1 MSILAEK
8 TTPPVTVQRRS
19 FSEFALRLRVSGVL
33 AFLIMIGIIFS
44 LLTPQFLTV
53 QNASAIASN
62 AAILS
67 IVAAAQAIVLLT
79 RNVDVSVGSMMGFA
93 AYLTADYAAR
103 HPNVGAELVLLALV
117 IGLGLGIINGLLVA
131 YGRVSSLIATLA
143 TMSLYRG
150 FTYMYARG
158 QEVTSNKLPRWM
170 LHSVDLRFWGI
181 PVLVVLCILVVALVA
196 IFLRHYPIG
205 RRIYAVGSNPLASVF
220 YGLRIQRIVLLAY
233 GLSGLLC
240 GFAGLLYAA
249 RVGTV
254 TVILASGWEMSSLA
268 AAVIGGVSVT
278 GGSGTVIGAALGALV
293 LATIDNGLVL
303 LGIPEFWR
311 MFIQGSSIVAAAA
324 VDVFIG
330 VRIRKA
336 LQGQRFGRRT
346 A

>member
-8 TTPPVTVQRRS
+8 TTQALAVPRRS

-33 AFLIMIGIIFS
+33 AFLFIIGLIFS
-44 LLTPQFLTV
+44 LLTPQFLTG

-93 AYLTADYAAR
+93 AFLTADYAAH

-117 IGLGLGIINGLLVA
+117 IGLGLGTINGLLVA

-150 FTYMYARG
+150 FTYMYAHG

-181 PVLVVLCILVVALVA
+181 PVLVVVCILVVTLVA
-196 IFLRHYPIG
+196 TFLRHYPIG

-220 YGLRIQRIVLLAY
+220 YGLRIQRVVLLAY

-330 VRIRKA
+330 ARIRRA
-336 LQGQRFGRRT
+336 LQGQRFGRR
-346 A
+346 AA

>member
-1 MSILAEK
+1 MSLLAEK
-8 TTPPVTVQRRS
+8 NIRPVTIPRQT

-33 AFLIMIGIIFS
+33 AFLLIVGFSFS
-44 LLTPQFLTV
+44 LLTPRFFTA

-67 IVAAAQAIVLLT
+67 VVAAAQAIVLLT

-93 AYLTADYAAR
+93 AYLTADYASR
-103 HPNVGAELVLLALV
+103 HPNVGAELVLLALL
-117 IGLGLGIINGLLVA
+117 IGLGLGAINGLLVA

-150 FTYMYARG
+150 FTYMYAHG

-181 PVLVVLCILVVALVA
+181 PVLVVICILVVALVA
-196 IFLRHYPIG
+196 IFLRHYPLG
-205 RRIYAVGSNPLASVF
+205 RRIYAVGSNPQASVF
-220 YGLRIQRIVLLAY
+220 YGLRIQRVVLLAY
-233 GLSGLLC
+233 GLSGVLC

-330 VRIRKA
+330 VRIRNS
-336 LQGQRFGRRT
+336 LQGQRFGRR
-346 A
+346 AV

>member
-1 MSILAEK
+1 MSLSSERKAPAVGVE
-8 TTPPVTVQRRS
+8 RRR

-33 AFLIMIGIIFS
+33 AFLLIIGLIFS
-44 LLTPQFLTV
+44 LLTPQFFTA

-67 IVAAAQAIVLLT
+67 VVAAAQAIVLLT

-93 AYLTADYAAR
+93 AYLSADYAAH
-103 HPNVGAELVLLALV
+103 HPNVGPELVLLALL

-150 FTYMYARG
+150 WTYMYARG

-170 LHSVDLRFWGI
+170 LQSVDLRLWGF
-181 PVLVVLCILVVALVA
+181 PMLVIVCILVVVLVS

-220 YGLRIQRIVLLAY
+220 YGLRIQRVVLLAY

-311 MFIQGSSIVAAAA
+311 MFIQGSSIVAAAG

-330 VRIRKA
+330 ARIRKS
-336 LQGQRFGRRT
+336 LQGQRFERR
-346 A
+346 AA

>member
-1 MSILAEK
+1 MSTLIEQTAA
-8 TTPPVTVQRRS
+8 PVPVQRRS
-19 FSEFALRLRVSGVL
+19 FSELALRLRVSGVL
-33 AFLIMIGIIFS
+33 AFLFIIGLIFS

-79 RNVDVSVGSMMGFA
+79 RNVDVSVGSMMGFT
-93 AYLTADYAAR
+93 AYLTADYAAH
-103 HPNVGAELVLLALV
+103 HPNVGAELVVIALI
-117 IGLGLGIINGLLVA
+117 IGLGLGAINGLLVA

-170 LHSVDLRFWGI
+170 LHSVDFRFSGI
-181 PVLVVLCILVVALVA
+181 PVLVVICVLVVGGVA

-220 YGLRIQRIVLLAY
+220 YGLRIQRVVLLAFV
-233 GLSGLLC
+233 LSGLLC
-240 GFAGLLYAA
+240 GFAGLLYAV

-324 VDVFIG
+324 ADVLIAS
-330 VRIRKA
+330 RIRKS
-336 LQGQRFGRRT
+336 LESQRFGRRV

>member
-1 MSILAEK
+1 MSLLAEK
-8 TTPPVTVQRRS
+8 NTPTVAVQRRG

-33 AFLIMIGIIFS
+33 AFLFLVGLVFS
-44 LLTPQFLTV
+44 LLTPQFFTV
-53 QNASAIASN
+53 QNATAIASN

-79 RNVDVSVGSMMGFA
+79 RNVDVSVGSMMGFT
-93 AYLTADYAAR
+93 AYLTADYASR

-117 IGLGLGIINGLLVA
+117 IGLGLGMINGLLVA

-150 FTYMYARG
+150 FTYMYAHG
-158 QEVTSNKLPRWM
+158 QEVTSNKLPKWM
-170 LHSVDLRFWGI
+170 LHSVDLRVWGI
-181 PVLVVLCILVVALVA
+181 PALVIVCIFVVVLVA

-205 RRIYAVGSNPLASVF
+205 RRIYAVGSNPLATVF
-220 YGLRIQRIVLLAY
+220 YGLRIQRVVLLAY

-330 VRIRKA
+330 ARIRKS
-336 LQGQRFGRRT
+336 LQGQRFGRR
-346 A
+346 AA

>member
-1 MSILAEK
+1 MNLLAK
-8 TTPPVTVQRRS
+8 KNRSPVAGPRRS

-33 AFLIMIGIIFS
+33 AFLLIIGIVFS
-44 LLTPQFLTV
+44 LLTPQFFTI
-53 QNASAIASN
+53 QNATAIASN

-79 RNVDVSVGSMMGFA
+79 RNVDVSVGSIMGFT
-93 AYLTADYAAR
+93 AYLTADYASR
-103 HPNVGAELVLLALV
+103 HPNVGAELVLFALV
-117 IGLGLGIINGLLVA
+117 IGLVLGTINGLLVA

-170 LHSVDLRFWGI
+170 LHSVDLRLWGI
-181 PVLVVLCILVVALVA
+181 PALFIVCILVVALVA

-220 YGLRIQRIVLLAY
+220 YGLRIQRVVLLAFA
-233 GLSGLLC
+233 LSGLLC

-330 VRIRKA
+330 ARIRKS
-336 LQGQRFGRRT
+336 LQGQRFVRR
-346 A
+346 AS

>member
-8 TTPPVTVQRRS
+8 NTPPVAIPRRS

-33 AFLIMIGIIFS
+33 AFLFIVGLIFS
-44 LLTPQFLTV
+44 LLTPRFFTV

-79 RNVDVSVGSMMGFA
+79 RNVDVSVGSMMGFS
-93 AYLTADYAAR
+93 AYLTADFASR
-103 HPNVGAELVLLALV
+103 HPNVGPELVLLAMV
-117 IGLGLGIINGLLVA
+117 FGLGLGIINGLLVA

-150 FTYMYARG
+150 FTYMYAHG
-158 QEVTSNKLPRWM
+158 QEVTSNKLPKWM

-181 PVLVVLCILVVALVA
+181 PALVIVCILVVALVA
-196 IFLRHYPIG
+196 IFLRHYPLG
-205 RRIYAVGSNPLASVF
+205 RRIYAVGSNPQASVF
-220 YGLRIQRIVLLAY
+220 YGLRIQRVVLLAY
-233 GLSGLLC
+233 GLSGVLC

-330 VRIRKA
+330 ARIRSS
-336 LQGQRFGRRT
+336 LQGQRFGRR
-346 A
+346 AA

>member
-8 TTPPVTVQRRS
+8 TCPSGQCPRRS

-33 AFLIMIGIIFS
+33 AFLFIIGVVFS
-44 LLTPQFLTV
+44 LLTPQFFTV

-79 RNVDVSVGSMMGFA
+79 RNVDVSVGSMMGFT
-93 AYLTADYAAR
+93 AYLTADYASR

-117 IGLGLGIINGLLVA
+117 IGLGLGTINGLLVA

-181 PVLVVLCILVVALVA
+181 PALV
-196 IFLRHYPIG
+196 
-205 RRIYAVGSNPLASVF
+205 
-220 YGLRIQRIVLLAY
+220 IVCI
-233 GLSGLLC
+233 S
-240 GFAGLLYAA
+240 
-249 RVGTV
+249 
-254 TVILASGWEMSSLA
+254 
-268 AAVIGGVSVT
+268 
-278 GGSGTVIGAALGALV
+278 GSGTGRDFSAPLSDWPANLCRRFQPSRKRFLWAAHPTRCSPGLWTERSALWICRAALCRPCRDSYGHPRFRLGDEFAGGGGNRRCECHRG
-293 LATIDNGLVL
+293 IRNGDRCSARS
-303 LGIPEFWR
+303 P
-311 MFIQGSSIVAAAA
+311 GSC
-324 VDVFIG
+324 DH
-330 VRIRKA
+330 R
-336 LQGQRFGRRT
+336 QRSGT
-346 A
+346 PWDP

>member
-1 MSILAEK
+1 MSTLRNKGTSAL
-8 TTPPVTVQRRS
+8 TVPRRG

-33 AFLIMIGIIFS
+33 AFLLLIGCLFS
-44 LLTPQFLTV
+44 LLTPRFFTT
-53 QNASAIASN
+53 QNATAIASN

-79 RNVDVSVGSMMGFA
+79 RNVDVSVGSMMGFT
-93 AYLTADYAAR
+93 AYLTADYASR
-103 HPNVGAELVLLALV
+103 HPNVGAELVLLAIV
-117 IGLGLGIINGLLVA
+117 IGLVLGTLNGLLVA

-150 FTYMYARG
+150 FTYIYAHG
-158 QEVTSNKLPRWM
+158 QEVTSNKLPKWI
-170 LHSVDLRFWGI
+170 LQTVDLRFWGI
-181 PVLVVLCILVVALVA
+181 PVLVIICILVVVLVSV
-196 IFLRHYPIG
+196 FLRHYPIG

-220 YGLRIQRIVLLAY
+220 YGLRIQRVVLLAY
-233 GLSGLLC
+233 GLSGVLC

-278 GGSGTVIGAALGALV
+278 GGSGTVIGAGLGALV

-303 LGIPEFWR
+303 LRIPEFWR
-311 MFIQGSSIVAAAA
+311 MFIQGSAIVAAAA

-330 VRIRKA
+330 ARIRKS
-336 LQGQRFGRRT
+336 LQRQRFVRRT
-346 A
+346 T

>member
-8 TTPPVTVQRRS
+8 NGPAVAVPRRS

-33 AFLIMIGIIFS
+33 AFLFIIGLIFS
-44 LLTPQFLTV
+44 LLTPQFFTV

-67 IVAAAQAIVLLT
+67 VVAAAQAIVLLT
-79 RNVDVSVGSMMGFA
+79 RNVDVSVGSMMGFT
-93 AYLTADYAAR
+93 AYLTADYASR
-103 HPNVGAELVLLALV
+103 HPGVGAELVLLALV
-117 IGLGLGIINGLLVA
+117 IGLGLGTVNGLLVA

-181 PVLVVLCILVVALVA
+181 PVLVIVCILVVAAVA
-196 IFLRHYPIG
+196 VFLRHYPIG

-220 YGLRIQRIVLLAY
+220 YGLRIQRVVLLAY
-233 GLSGLLC
+233 GLSGVLC

-324 VDVFIG
+324 VDVFISA
-330 VRIRKA
+330 RIRKS
-336 LQGQRFGRRT
+336 LQGQRFGRR
-346 A
+346 AA

>member
-1 MSILAEK
+1 VSPSPKDITLAFAG
-8 TTPPVTVQRRS
+8 QRRN
-19 FSEFALRLRVSGVL
+19 FSETALRVRVSGVL
-33 AFLIMIGIIFS
+33 AFLLVISIVFS
-44 LLTPQFLTV
+44 LLTSRFLSV
-53 QNASAIASN
+53 QNVTVIASN
-62 AAILS
+62 AAILA
-67 IVAAAQAIVLLT
+67 IVASAQAMVLLT
-79 RNVDVSVGSMMGFA
+79 RNVDVSVGSIMGCT

-103 HPNVGAELVLLALV
+103 HPGVGAELVLIALV
-117 IGLGLGIINGLLVA
+117 IGAILGIINGLLVA
-131 YGRVSSLIATLA
+131 YGQVSSLIATLA

-150 FTYMYARG
+150 FTYIYAHG

-170 LHSVDLRFWGI
+170 LNSVDLRLAGV
-181 PVLVVLCILVVALVA
+181 PALVILSVVIVAGVA
-196 IFLRHYPIG
+196 IFLRDYSIG
-205 RRIYAVGSNPLASVF
+205 RQIYAVGSNALASVF
-220 YGLRIQRIVLLAY
+220 YGLRTQRIILLAY

-240 GFAGLLYAA
+240 GLAGLLYAA

-254 TVILASGWEMSSLA
+254 TVILASGWEMASLA

-330 VRIRKA
+330 LRIRDS
-336 LQGQRFGRRT
+336 LQRRRFGRST